1 MIYTELLWEVSASG
15 FSLQPNCVA
24 CFHEHSW
31 DKTMVSSS
39 GNDVKLEKYCTPQ
52 SRKTAGAEPYIFMDI
67 CQVSIYICIHLVE
80 VDKNT
85 C

>member
-52 SRKTAGAEPYIFMDI
+52 SRKTAGAEALYIHGHLP
-67 CQVSIYICIHLVE
+67 SIHIEGLH
-80 VDKNT
+80 T
-85 C
+85 FSRSG

>member
-1 MIYTELLWEVSASG
+1 
-15 FSLQPNCVA
+15 
-24 CFHEHSW
+24 
-31 DKTMVSSS
+31 MVSSS

-52 SRKTAGAEPYIFMDI
+52 SRKTAGAEPYIFMDF